1 MKEVKDSIR
10 SHVRIGFDGSVHKT
24 FRGTDADKRF
34 AREVEVLQYL
44 EKLECDYVPRVLE
57 HDPKTLYLVTTNCGQ
72 VADKVSERKQKEL
85 FGGLLD
91 DYGVKHGD
99 EFPRNITYDARR
111 GHFCV
116 IDFELAEIVDEKA
129 PGHHPKAAPEVTW
142 AAQSLSGKRKEDNDD
157 SVLVFSCEEGEPEGH
172 GLNDTFLLED
182 QSLVFVISD
191 GMGGC
196 DAGDIAS
203 RTVADE
209 LAEFL
214 PRTQTKNL
222 PSPPD
227 HYYLSCL
234 AEVIGNVHSK
244 LNAAA
249 VHETTPANLAATL
262 TLCWL
267 SQHKIHVAH
276 VGDGRLYRCRDAQVS
291 QLTKDHTFAWSAY
304 NRGEI
309 NEYHFRTHP
318 RRNVV
323 YRILGG
329 GHQSVTPQLFS
340 DTFHRGDRYVLM
352 TDGVVDGLKDAKI
365 QQAFQD
371 TEDPASLLDLL
382 VQPAFDL
389 AGEDDTSAIVFDV
402 V

>member
-1 MKEVKDSIR
+1 MKDVKDSIR

-44 EKLECDYVPRVLE
+44 EKLECDYVPRVLD
-57 HDPKTLYLVTTNCGQ
+57 HDAEKLYLVTTNCGQ
-72 VADKVSERKQKEL
+72 VVNKVSERKQKEL

-99 EFPRNITYDARR
+99 EFPRNITYDSRR

-116 IDFELAEIVDEKA
+116 IDFELAEIVEQKA

-142 AAQSLSGKRKEDNDD
+142 AAQSISGKRKDDNDD
-157 SVLVFSCEEGEPEGH
+157 SVLVFSCESGEPEIY
-172 GLNDTFLLED
+172 GLDGTFLLGEE
-182 QSLVFVISD
+182 SLVLVISD

-203 RTVADE
+203 RTVAEE

-214 PRTQTKNL
+214 PRTQTSNL

-234 AEVIGNVHSK
+234 SEIVENVHTK

-249 VHETTPANLAATL
+249 AHETNPANLAATL

-276 VGDGRLYRCRDAQVS
+276 IGDSRLYRFRDDQLS
-291 QLTKDHTFAWSAY
+291 QLTKDHTFAWSAFQ
-304 NRGEI
+304 RGEI
-309 NEYHFRTHP
+309 NEYQFRNHP

-329 GHQSVTPQLFS
+329 GHQSVTAQLFS
-340 DTFHRGDRYVLM
+340 NTFHRGDRYVLM

-371 TEDPASLLDLL
+371 SNEATGLLEQL
-382 VQPAFDL
+382 VPPAFGA
-389 AGEDDTSAIVFDV
+389 AGEDDTSAIVFEIV
-402 V
+402 